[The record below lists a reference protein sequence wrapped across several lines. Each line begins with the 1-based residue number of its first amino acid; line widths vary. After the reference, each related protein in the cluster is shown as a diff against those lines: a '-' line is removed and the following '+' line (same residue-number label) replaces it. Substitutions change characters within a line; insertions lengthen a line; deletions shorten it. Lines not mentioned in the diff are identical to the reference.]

1 LSLGPDGFNRR
12 KVTVLVGFAE
22 ASAAPETVW
31 SLVDAGFDVAAFAR
45 KGRTSALRY
54 SRHVVCHEI
63 CPPEVDL
70 QRSLADLQSLMTSI
84 SVNAGA
90 AQWILFPLDDKGV
103 WLGSKVRI
111 ENNWIMAGPQG
122 AQAELA
128 LNKCVQTRLAEE
140 SGFNVPR
147 TGIARSAKEV
157 FEFSAAEPFPIILKS
172 AECVPVWQ
180 GHLHGC
186 RKWICANDGE
196 LKRAV
201 AEWGERV
208 PLLVQSFVTGIGEG
222 VFGLAAPGGVRSWSG
237 HRRLRM
243 MNPQGSGSSAC
254 ISQTVPDDLKRNA
267 ETMIER
273 AAWRGLFMIELLRDQ
288 SGKLWFVELNGRPWG
303 SISLAR
309 RQGLEYPAWHV
320 QLALDPQ
327 SQTGIGVSSESGVV
341 CRHAGREFLHLL
353 FVLRGP
359 RSKALSSWPPFWKT
373 VREMVRVGGGD
384 TVYNWRREDQNV
396 FFADFYSTI
405 KDNLF
410 KSRN

>member
-1 LSLGPDGFNRR
+1 MSLKPNGLNRR
-12 KVTVLVGFAE
+12 QVTVLVGFAE

-31 SLVDAGFDVAAFAR
+31 SLVDAGFHVVAFAR
-45 KGRTSALRY
+45 QGRASALRH
-54 SRHVVCHEI
+54 SRHVSCHEI

-70 QRSLADLQSLMTSI
+70 QKSVADLQSLMTSV
-84 SVNAGA
+84 SADGR
-90 AQWILFPLDDKGV
+90 AQWILFPLDDKAV

-128 LNKCVQTRLAEE
+128 LNKCVQTRLAAE

-157 FEFSAAEPFPIILKS
+157 FEFSATQPFPIILKA

-180 GHLHGC
+180 GHLHAC
-186 RKWICANDGE
+186 RKWICANGSE

-201 AEWGERV
+201 AEWEERV
-208 PLLVQSFVTGIGEG
+208 PLLIQPFVTGIGEG
-222 VFGLAAPGGVRSWSG
+222 VFGLAASGGVRAWSA

-254 ISQTVPDDLKRNA
+254 ISQTVPDDLKRIA
-267 ETMIER
+267 ETMIDR
-273 AAWRGLFMIELLRDQ
+273 SGWRGLFMIELLRDQ

-320 QLALDPQ
+320 QLALDPR
-327 SQTGIGVSSESGVV
+327 SQAGASASSEVGVV
-341 CRHAGREFLHLL
+341 CRNAGREFLHLL

-359 RSKALSSWPPFWKT
+359 RSKALSAWPPFWKT
-373 VREMVRVGGGD
+373 VSDVVRLDDGD